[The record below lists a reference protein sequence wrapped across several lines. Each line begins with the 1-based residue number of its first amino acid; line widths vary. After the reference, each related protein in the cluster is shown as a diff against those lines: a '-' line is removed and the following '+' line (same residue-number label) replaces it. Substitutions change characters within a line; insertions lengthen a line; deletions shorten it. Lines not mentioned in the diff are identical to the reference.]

1 MKSRDGK
8 SQGREEKN
16 KEDQRREI
24 QKKED
29 PGARKDRKVAIHRVF
44 PMICGSGGSKS
55 RLAKAACAEPCGQ
68 MRDEKLHAA
77 VARSTFAS
85 QCTKHATFR
94 AVLEVEMLK
103 KRMPLW
109 RESDFEVNM
118 HKTHHVQSTFWRWDV
133 QRVHAAVAR
142 SRFRSQHAQNTPRSE
157 HFLTLRCSTSAR
169 GCGAKHISKSKV
181 QEADGYGALF
191 DVQMSFRVAGA
202 RDCAPCQNMIKT
214 WRISSISQNEGR
226 RGTFEEDLERCS
238 FRVRR
243 SKSDL
248 SWFITLWSFR
258 SYTTT
263 KTGFVQI
270 VWFLCN
276 WNGKMKNQTQIDAGE
291 MLRYWN
297 GLNGQLDGQIDN

>member
-29 PGARKDRKVAIHRVF
+29 PGARKDRKVAIHPVF

-109 RESDFEVNM
+109 READFEVNM
-118 HKTHHVQSTFWRWDV
+118 YKTRHVQSSFGSWDV
-133 QRVHAAVAR
+133 EKAHAVVAR

-202 RDCAPCQNMIKT
+202 GIAHLVKIWLKREGFLAFSKTKAGVGHLKRIWKDAVSVSGAVRMIYH
-214 WRISSISQNEGR
+214 
-226 RGTFEEDLERCS
+226 
-238 FRVRR
+238 
-243 SKSDL
+243 DL
-248 SWFITLWSFR
+248 SHYEVLEVTPQLKPVLFR
-258 SYTTT
+258 LF
-263 KTGFVQI
+263 GF
-270 VWFLCN
+270 CA
-276 WNGKMKNQTQIDAGE
+276 TE
-291 MLRYWN
+291 MERWRTRPR
-297 GLNGQLDGQIDN
+297 